1 MLELKLSQ
9 VTVIQKITSTN
20 SHPTMHVK
28 ITAMDLVF
36 NAGIGWMRTLASG
49 SLFVP
54 FYLLFMK
61 ELFD

>member
-28 ITAMDLVF
+28 MTAMDLVF
-36 NAGIGWMRTLASG
+36 NAANVSLLLAAQVFTDPLGKS
-49 SLFVP
+49 VR
-54 FYLLFMK
+54 
-61 ELFD
+61 ELDY